1 MKIGIIGAMEQEVAN
16 LKELMEVDRTISK
29 ASMVFMSGKLNDRKV
44 VIVRSGIGKVNAA
57 VCTQILIDEFGVDV
71 VINTG
76 VAGSLRNEINI
87 GDIVL
92 STDTITHDMDATGF
106 GYEVGVIPQMDNSV
120 FVADE
125 RLRGIAKEVCEE
137 VNPDISVF
145 EGRVLSGDQFISDGD
160 KKDWLVKQFSGYC
173 TEMEGAAIA
182 QAAYLNNIPFLVIRA
197 ISDKA
202 DNSAEMDY
210 SEFEEKAI
218 EHTVK
223 LVCGLVERL

>member
-16 LKELMEVDRTISK
+16 LKELMQVDRTINK
-29 ASMVFMSGKLNDRKV
+29 ASMAFMSGKLNDKDV

-57 VCTQILIDEFGVDV
+57 VCTQILVDEFSVDV

-92 STDTITHDMDATGF
+92 STDAITHDMDATGF
-106 GYEVGVIPQMDNSV
+106 GYELGVIPQMDNSV

-125 RLRGIAKEVCEE
+125 KLVAIAKAVCEE
-137 VNPDISVF
+137 VNSDINVF
-145 EGRVLSGDQFISDGD
+145 EGRVLSGDQFISDHD
-160 KKDWLVKQFSGYC
+160 KKEWLVNQFSGFC

-182 QAAYLNNIPFLVIRA
+182 QAAYLNNVPFLIIRA

-210 SEFEEKAI
+210 SEFEAKAI

-223 LVCGLVERL
+223 LVCGLVERI

>member
-1 MKIGIIGAMEQEVAN
+1 MKLGIIGAMEQEVSQ
-16 LKELMEVDRTISK
+16 LKEKMEVDRTIEK
-29 ASMVFMSGKLNDRKV
+29 ASMIFVSGKLNNKNV

-57 VCTQILIDEFGVDV
+57 VCTQILVDEFGVDM

-76 VAGSLRNEINI
+76 IAGSLQNEINI

-92 STDTITHDMDATGF
+92 STDAITHDMDATGF
-106 GYEVGVIPQMDNSV
+106 GYKVGVIPQMDNSV

-125 RLRGIAKEVCEE
+125 KLRTVAKKVCEE
-137 VNPDISVF
+137 VNPDIQVF
-145 EGRVLSGDQFISDGD
+145 EGRVLSGDQFISDHD
-160 KKDWLVKQFSGYC
+160 KKEWLVKEFAGSC

-182 QAAYLNNIPFLVIRA
+182 QAAYLNKKPFLIIRA

-210 SEFEEKAI
+210 QEFEAKAI
-218 EHTVK
+218 EHSVN
-223 LVCGLVERL
+223 LVCGLVSSL